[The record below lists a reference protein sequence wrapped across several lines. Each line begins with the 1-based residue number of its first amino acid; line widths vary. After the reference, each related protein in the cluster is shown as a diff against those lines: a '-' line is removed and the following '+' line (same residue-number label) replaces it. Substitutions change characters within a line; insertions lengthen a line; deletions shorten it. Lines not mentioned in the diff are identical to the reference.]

1 MTWNPFK
8 RNKKPAEKAS
18 YPPDWVVEKRGV
30 AKGLA
35 DKFSYI
41 SVEGE
46 PLPPWMEHPEILIGS
61 IGWRMGAGEDFIHE
75 VFFPFWRN
83 MSQAQ
88 QTAYINKFDLGS
100 EWPDRDKWLASL
112 EANKSP
118 I

>member
-1 MTWNPFK
+1 MKWNPFK
-8 RNKKPAEKAS
+8 RNKKLADKTS
-18 YPPDWVVEKRGV
+18 YPPDWVVERRRL
-30 AKGLA
+30 ARTLA
-35 DKFSYI
+35 DKFSYTI
-41 SVEGE
+41 VEGE

-61 IGWRMGAGEDFIHE
+61 IGWRMGAGEDFIHN

-88 QTAYINKFDLGS
+88 QTAYIKKFDLGS